1 MPGYY
6 TLAQGNSG
14 KFTFNL
20 KSGNHQAYQAV
31 LTSEAYESRA
41 AALAG
46 IASVQKNAASESQ
59 FERKSAKNGEL
70 YFVLK
75 AANGQVIGRSETYP
89 TAAAMEKGIR
99 SVMANGA
106 STDVREA

>member
-20 KSGNHQAYQAV
+20 KSGNHQAV

-46 IASVQKNAASESQ
+46 IASVQKNAASESL
-59 FERKSAKNGEL
+59 FERKSARNGEL